1 VALALLFTTSH
12 AQAPPSSLA
21 DSLLAGR
28 FDAART
34 RVSAGRDPD
43 AGASGS
49 GDRAEATWIR
59 LAALDW
65 PTNRSRDLPDLPA
78 ARIPASI
85 EIFERGWLAARA
97 AWPGA
102 DRDLMAAARAAAEAL
117 ETRGGLEAQRFQAL
131 VVAAMAAAEEERD
144 VLRLALAQA
153 ADLEMRLRMA
163 RTELPP
169 YFALDRLAGDLW
181 LQVHRF
187 EDARQS
193 YRAAVAREPRDARA
207 WLGIARAAARLEDA
221 EDAARAAAT
230 FLTLWA
236 NADVDRPELAAARS
250 VQPPAPSP
258 QPPAP
263 ASSPRL
269 HPPPSSGSEP

>member
-1 VALALLFTTSH
+1 VALGLLIATSP
-12 AQAPPSSLA
+12 AQTPPSTLA
-21 DSLLAGR
+21 DLLLAGR
-28 FDAART
+28 FDAARS
-34 RVSAGRDPD
+34 RASAARDPD
-43 AGASGS
+43 AGAPDSGT
-49 GDRAEATWIR
+49 RAEAAWVR
-59 LAALDW
+59 LSALDW
-65 PTNRSRDLPDLPA
+65 PTGRSRDLPDLPA
-78 ARIPASI
+78 ARTPASI

-117 ETRGGLEAQRFQAL
+117 EARGGLEAERFQAL

-144 VLRLALAQA
+144 VLRLALTQA

-187 EDARQS
+187 EDARQA

-221 EDAARAAAT
+221 EDAADAATT

-250 VQPPAPSP
+250 VQPPAPRPAST
-258 QPPAP
+258 PPA
-263 ASSPRL
+263 AVS
-269 HPPPSSGSEP
+269 HEH